1 MKNTDNYIELNKQTW
16 NNKTDVHI
24 TSEFYDNESFLKG
37 KSTLNDIELQLL
49 CDVSGKKIL
58 HLQCHFGQDTLS
70 LTRLGATVTG
80 LDLSDKAIEKATEM
94 ATKLKL
100 DANFVCCNTSKHLLA
115 PTSRPK
121 QHYFN

>member
-49 CDVSGKKIL
+49 GDVSGKKIL

-100 DANFVCCNTSKHLLA
+100 DANFVCCNIYDAMHLC
-115 PTSRPK
+115 TFVFYK
-121 QHYFN
+121 KM